1 MSLFTQWNNKFL
13 IGLSHRKM
21 WQSKAL
27 CVAITVLIHASIAQ
41 ENIQTRIPNSLA
53 ECYNDPA
60 IFDRDNRL
68 PSNVNLLIELIR
80 KVEDQPGFNQDM
92 RTFSASLVHRFRMD
106 GIERAPG
113 VFQPTVLPFSPS
125 GFQFSKHRV
134 LLSRLLPGGNNNP
147 FPNASLTLPE
157 RVSAKISDL
166 ESFS

>member
-1 MSLFTQWNNKFL
+1 
-13 IGLSHRKM
+13 M
-21 WQSKAL
+21 WQSRAL

-80 KVEDQPGFNQDM
+80 KVEDQPGFNQDL
-92 RTFSASLVHRFRMD
+92 RTFTASLVHRFRMD

-113 VFQPTVLPFSPS
+113 VFQPSVLPFSPS
-125 GFQFSKHRV
+125 GFQFSKHRL
-134 LLSRLLPGGNNNP
+134 LLSRLLPGANNNA
-147 FPNASLTLPE
+147 FPNASLTLSE
-157 RVSAKISDL
+157 RVSTKINDIKSYN
-166 ESFS
+166 